1 MDTSARRYIWEL
13 LKSYKTDRIIL
24 MTTHFMDEA
33 DYLGD
38 RIAIMA
44 GGKLMCCGSGHYLKN
59 RFGVGYNITF
69 VKSSNVKSSEEI
81 IKIVKKHVS
90 SSVILSDVSS
100 EISMQL
106 PMD

>member
-1 MDTSARRYIWEL
+1 
-13 LKSYKTDRIIL
+13 
-24 MTTHFMDEA
+24 
-33 DYLGD
+33 
-38 RIAIMA
+38 MA